1 MLFRHGESRILS
13 VNCSNLALVRGEE
26 MTAQVNAGRSP
37 QTTPTRT

>member
-26 MTAQVNAGRSP
+26 MTAQVNLVDLRR
-37 QTTPTRT
+37 QHRREL